1 MSSMRII
8 HLSYAHITEHRD
20 PAAWL
25 NRINF
30 FVAIV
35 EQMAKEVE
43 VKSIHCIDYSG
54 SLNRKGVEYHFINL
68 SKFQMLL
75 PLKLNSFVRQLK
87 PDVVI
92 VHGFHFPLKVLLL
105 RWRLGPTI
113 KIVIQHHAERPLRHY
128 KKVLQ
133 RLTDR
138 FASAYFFTARD
149 QAEPW
154 LSERQIAD
162 PRKIYEVMEVPSVFY
177 PIDRV
182 EASLKT
188 KVSSS
193 KIYLWVG
200 RLEANKDPL
209 TLIKAFSEFSIAN
222 SDVHLYVI
230 FQSDELVEEIKR
242 LVGTSKTETQI
253 TLVGKV
259 DHNELLYWYNS
270 VDFII
275 STSHY
280 EGSGIAVCEGMSC
293 GCIPILTNLPSF
305 RMMTGNGD
313 CGLLF
318 EAEDVD
324 GLVLALRKSLLVN
337 LEIER
342 EKTLLKYKLSL
353 SVEAIVAKM
362 IKVSRMITNIQN

>member
-1 MSSMRII
+1 MRII

-25 NRINF
+25 QRINF
-30 FVAIV
+30 FVALV
-35 EQMAKEVE
+35 EKMAKEVD

-54 SLNRKGVEYHFINL
+54 SLNREGVEYHFINL
-68 SKFQMLL
+68 SEFQMLL
-75 PLKLNSFVRQLK
+75 PFKLNRLVQQLK

-92 VHGFHFPLKVLLL
+92 VHGFHFPMKVILL
-105 RWRLGPTI
+105 RWMLGSQI

-128 KKVLQ
+128 KRILQ

-138 FASAYFFTARD
+138 FVSAYFFTARD
-149 QAEPW
+149 QAKPW
-154 LSERQIAD
+154 LSEQQIID
-162 PRKIYEVMEVPSVFY
+162 PNKIYEVMEVPSVFY
-177 PIDRV
+177 PMDRAV
-182 EASLKT
+182 ARLKT
-188 KVSSS
+188 KVTNS
-193 KIYLWVG
+193 KNFLWVG

-209 TLIKAFSEFSIAN
+209 TLVRAFSEFLIAN

-230 FQSDELVEEIKR
+230 FQSDELIEKVKMLLKI
-242 LVGTSKTETQI
+242 SNAETQI
-253 TLVGKV
+253 TLVGKI

-293 GCIPILTNLPSF
+293 GCIPILTNIPSF
-305 RMMTGNGD
+305 KMMTGNGD

-318 EAEDVD
+318 EAGDVT
-324 GLVLALRKSLLVN
+324 GLVIALRKSLVMN

-342 EKTLLKYKLSL
+342 EKTLLKYNRSL
-353 SVEAIVAKM
+353 SAKAIATKM
-362 IKVSRMITNIQN
+362 INVSRMITSIQN

>member
-1 MSSMRII
+1 MRII
-8 HLSYAHITEHRD
+8 HLSYAHMSRQHD
-20 PAAWL
+20 PEAWL
-25 NRINF
+25 KKINF
-30 FVAIV
+30 FVTLL
-35 EQMAKEVE
+35 EQMARQVK
-43 VKSIHCIDYSG
+43 VKSIHCISYSG
-54 SLNRKGVEYHFINL
+54 VIDKNNVEYHFLKL
-68 SKFQMLL
+68 SKFQVLL
-75 PLKLNSFVRQLK
+75 PFRLNRYVQQLQ
-87 PDVVI
+87 PDVII

-105 RWRLGPTI
+105 RWMMASRT
-113 KIVIQHHAERPLRHY
+113 KIIIQHHAEKPLRHY
-128 KKVLQ
+128 KRVLQ
-133 RLTDR
+133 MVVDWYV
-138 FASAYFFTARD
+138 SAYFFTARD
-149 QAEPW
+149 QADSW
-154 LSERQIAD
+154 LAEGQITDAN
-162 PRKIYEVMEVPSVFY
+162 KIFEVMEVPSVFY
-177 PIDRV
+177 PMDR
-182 EASLKT
+182 AAANSKT
-188 KVSSS
+188 KVNSS
-193 KIYLWVG
+193 KNYLWVG

-242 LVGTSKTETQI
+242 LVGTFKTEAQI
-253 TLVGKV
+253 TLIGKV
-259 DHNELLYWYNS
+259 DHNELRYWYNS

-318 EAEDVD
+318 EAEDVND
-324 GLVLALRKSLLVN
+324 LVLALRKSLLMN

-353 SVEAIVAKM
+353 SVEAIATKM
-362 IKVSRMITNIQN
+362 INVFRMITNIKT